1 MFDKCR
7 IEIIEV
13 SYGKIISRTYPKRYF
28 EPKEVKGH
36 MAKIAMDQL
45 LYSIEKAAEAK
56 KECRYP
62 IPYEDLPSI
71 HFDPL
76 GIIVRRNQ
84 HRYFEYRVQE
94 AAGM

>member
-13 SYGKIISRTYPKRYF
+13 SYGKIVSRTYPRRCF
-28 EPKEVKGH
+28 ERNEVRSH
-36 MAKIAMDQL
+36 MAKIAMDEL
-45 LYSIEKAAEAK
+45 LYSIEKAAEVK
-56 KECRYP
+56 KECGQP

-71 HFDPL
+71 HFDPC

-84 HRYFEYRVQE
+84 HRYSEYRVKE
-94 AAGM
+94 ASGM